1 MLKDSALPF
10 TPTFPCKI
18 KCEEEEENMGL
29 FVHGHQMFFYVFLD
43 MTFTLKM
50 T

>member
-10 TPTFPCKI
+10 TLTFPCKI
-18 KCEEEEENMGL
+18 KCEEEEKNMGI
-29 FVHGHQMFFYVFLD
+29 FVHGNQIFFTD